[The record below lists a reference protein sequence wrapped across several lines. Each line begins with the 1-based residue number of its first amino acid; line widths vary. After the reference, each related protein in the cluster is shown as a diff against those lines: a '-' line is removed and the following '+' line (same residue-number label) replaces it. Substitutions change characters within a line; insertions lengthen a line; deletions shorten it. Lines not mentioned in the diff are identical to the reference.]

1 MQNGLV
7 FCCVAAQSLKIRVGK
22 GEAIWRTAVCHEK
35 TDSDVAVC
43 PLAVC
48 SMALRQTNLCYNRHG
63 IKPTDLL
70 NYFCCC
76 YTSALLVWEHQD
88 FGLEIGEEEQILGAL
103 SATQHQK
110 VHHS

>member
-1 MQNGLV
+1 MAWCFAALLPKVSKSEWVREGRFGEWV
-7 FCCVAAQSLKIRVGK
+7 FAMKK
-22 GEAIWRTAVCHEK
+22 TA
-35 TDSDVAVC
+35 SGVAVC
-43 PLAVC
+43 PLVVC
-48 SMALRQTNLCYNRHG
+48 SMALRQVNLCYNRLR

>member
-1 MQNGLV
+1 MGVAIQAVVKMGANVADGGL
-7 FCCVAAQSLKIRVGK
+7 CVCFV
-22 GEAIWRTAVCHEK
+22 TAK
-35 TDSDVAVC
+35 KA
-43 PLAVC
+43 
-48 SMALRQTNLCYNRHG
+48 NLCYNYQP
-63 IKPTDLL
+63 IKPSNLL

-76 YTSALLVWEHQD
+76 YTSALLVWEHQY